1 MTTYTHDIKFKTDT
15 NIDIEATIVSSYID
29 GSVTTIRI
37 SGDRNMVEGSKD
49 PGTFTVTIPAD
60 ALKRER
66 LHQFAAAAIRNAA
79 ITCSQ
84 AGVCKSLDNYSGGVD
99 ADVALETIRTG
110 IAAFLNHFNSLTP
123 AQYAVAKE
131 LNECIISECTID

>member
-29 GSVTTIRI
+29 GSVKSIRI
-37 SGDRNMVEGSKD
+37 SGDSTNAKGSKD

-60 ALKRER
+60 ALNRDR
-66 LHQFAAAAIRNAA
+66 LYQFAAASIRNAA

-84 AGVCKSLDNYSGGVD
+84 TDVSLDLDDTG
-99 ADVALETIRTG
+99 LETIRTG
-110 IAAFLNHFNSLTP
+110 IAAFLNHFNSMTP

-131 LNECIISECTID
+131 LNECIISHCTID

>member
-15 NIDIEATIVSSYID
+15 KIEIEATIVSSYID
-29 GSVTTIRI
+29 GSVKSICI
-37 SGDRNMVEGSKD
+37 SGDSTKVKGSKD

-60 ALKRER
+60 ALNRDH
-66 LHQFAAAAIRNAA
+66 LHQFAAVAIRDAA

-84 AGVCKSLDNYSGGVD
+84 GECG
-99 ADVALETIRTG
+99 LEKIRTG

-123 AQYAVAKE
+123 SQYAVAKE